1 MAKIIQDTDQRQ
13 FVMVYHDCLESDL
26 FDNPY
31 QIVVYIALKKFADN
45 NNQCFPSLK
54 KLAST
59 TKMSKRKV
67 QNTLKELQ
75 QKHLISIENRLKE
88 DGSKSSNLYIIH
100 DFKELWSAGNNE
112 EALEAVKKH
121 ENDKLIA
128 ILEAQGYTVTKG
140 ETMPKNTMVEE
151 KAVPEKEEIAKGETM
166 PKNTV
171 MEEKAATKRK
181 VILEITSEDVKV
193 TEEKLDNE
201 PTKEHYQA
209 QKNNSSD
216 NNTRKPKSQEEQYTM
231 ENIKVLFDY
240 QALIIDHSD
249 HKEDIEVAFDI
260 LHEVLNSTKPVRING
275 ERKPQ
280 AVVAGK
286 LLKLTNHD
294 IEYAIKKFHE
304 QTGEI
309 KNTRSYLL
317 TILYHAKEQ
326 SYLDIMN
333 LGHRNGDF

>member
-31 QIVVYIALKKFADN
+31 QIVVYIALKKFANN

-75 QKHLISIENRLKE
+75 QKHLISIENRLKT

-100 DFKELWSAGNNE
+100 DFKELWNTGSNE
-112 EALEAVKKH
+112 ETSEAVQKY

-128 ILEAQGYTVTKG
+128 MLEAQGYIVTKG
-140 ETMPKNTMVEE
+140 ETMPQNT
-151 KAVPEKEEIAKGETM
+151 I
-166 PKNTV
+166 
-171 MEEKAATKRK
+171 MEEKAIPEDIEETTIKNEAT
-181 VILEITSEDVKV
+181 LEITSEDVKMK
-193 TEEKLDNE
+193 EKKLDNE
-201 PTKEHYQA
+201 PTKKHYQA
-209 QKNNSSD
+209 QKNNNIVK
-216 NNTRKPKSQEEQYTM
+216 NNTRKSESQEEQYTM
-231 ENIKVLFDY
+231 EELKALYDYSALVIDYPEHKKDLEVVFD
-240 QALIIDHSD
+240 L
-249 HKEDIEVAFDI
+249 
-260 LHEVLNSTKPVRING
+260 LHEVLNNTKPVRING
-275 ERKPQ
+275 ESKSQ

-286 LLKLTNHD
+286 LMKLTSYD

-309 KNTRSYLL
+309 KNTRNYLL
-317 TILYHAKEQ
+317 TILYHAREQ

>member
-31 QIVVYIALKKFADN
+31 QIVLYIALKKFADK

-75 QKHLISIENRLKE
+75 QKHLISIENRLKA

-100 DFKELWSAGNNE
+100 DFKELWSAGSNE
-112 EALEAVKKH
+112 EALEAVNKH
-121 ENDKLIA
+121 EDDRLIA
-128 ILEAQGYTVTKG
+128 MLEAKGYTVTKG
-140 ETMPKNTMVEE
+140 KTMPQNAVMEE
-151 KAVPEKEEIAKGETM
+151 KAVPED
-166 PKNTV
+166 V
-171 MEEKAATKRK
+171 EKAATNNEAT
-181 VILEITSEDVKV
+181 LEITSEDVKMK
-193 TEEKLDNE
+193 EKKLDNE

-209 QKNNSSD
+209 QQNTNTDKNNTK
-216 NNTRKPKSQEEQYTM
+216 NPKSQEERYTM
-231 ENIKVLFDY
+231 AQIKILYDYSVLVTDYPEQKKDLEVVFD
-240 QALIIDHSD
+240 L
-249 HKEDIEVAFDI
+249 
-260 LHEVLNSTKPVRING
+260 LHETLNSTKPVRING
-275 ERKPQ
+275 ESKPQ
-280 AVVAGK
+280 PVVAAK
-286 LLKLTNHD
+286 LLKLKSYD
-294 IEYAIKKFHE
+294 IEYAIEKFHQ